1 MGDWAQ
7 VSVNVDFYPPWSEI
21 KIYQKYCKSSQ
32 ITAIFPWDIKFAAWG
47 QRWDIFLLAARV
59 IFAKDTLKLILLLLC
74 GWQVVVVSSPR
85 SGVVTSKN
93 NCQLLPELRVEFEKQ
108 QQNLLTTNN
117 IKMVLL
123 FVSWPDNNKEQHRK
137 AFKYVHMFIRAGAF
151 WQGLFLVPQWHSPE
165 QSLLLILQGQPLCFS
180 VVLVGHIALQKQTW
194 NERKS
199 GMSFENIN
207 TKENN
212 DKWHKLLSKRTYSTW
227 FVTTS
232 DAIALDSDWQ
242 NGAEVKKLWILLK
255 STSPTVG
262 SLLKIVLFLDVTC
275 KWLCTCAMP

>member
-137 AFKYVHMFIRAGAF
+137 AFKYVHN
-151 WQGLFLVPQWHSPE
+151 VH
-165 QSLLLILQGQPLCFS
+165 
-180 VVLVGHIALQKQTW
+180 
-194 NERKS
+194 KS
-199 GMSFENIN
+199 GGLLTRSVSCPTVTLAW
-207 TKENN
+207 TKPFAYLTRTTTLFFSCSGGAHCFAKANLKWTQ
-212 DKWHKLLSKRTYSTW
+212 KWHEFWEY
-227 FVTTS
+227 
-232 DAIALDSDWQ
+232 
-242 NGAEVKKLWILLK
+242 
-255 STSPTVG
+255 
-262 SLLKIVLFLDVTC
+262 
-275 KWLCTCAMP
+275 